1 MPDAARVIAGGT
13 PRYVDIGSFNGR
25 YFTYVAAFGVFTQVS
40 YATDQQLKNTWGALA
55 YMTAAVREALQKGEL
70 NQKYSITI
78 ECNGQT
84 IKDDFIFGMVSNS
97 LSVGGIK
104 GLAGNDVQMNDGI
117 FEGIFIKKPS
127 SLIELQQT
135 LNALIR
141 KEFDAPYFYYFK
153 SSDFKFY
160 TDGSVPWTLDGEYGG
175 AEKDI
180 CVKVVHD
187 ALRIMVDGDKAA
199 GLSNLKAE

>member
-1 MPDAARVIAGGT
+1 M
-13 PRYVDIGSFNGR
+13 
-25 YFTYVAAFGVFTQVS
+25 FTQVS